1 MKNELHVVL
10 TGRWYKEHLNGKRE
24 EYREITPYWVQRLC
38 VPEVRTIS
46 QQTAKQIVSCIL
58 HKGILPVYTRFR
70 NFETMVGHYGYTGR
84 TFEKP
89 VVGIRIGYGR
99 PEWGAPKD
107 RPMFIIEGGEVADVS
122 K

>member
-46 QQTAKQIVSCIL
+46 RFTANQIAACIL
-58 HKGILPVYTRFR
+58 HKGILPVYTGFR
-70 NFETMVGHYGYTGR
+70 KFETLIGHYGYTGR

-89 VVGIRIGYGR
+89 IIDIRIGRGN
-99 PEWGAPKD
+99 PEWGAPTD
-107 RPMFIIEGGEVADVS
+107 RPVFIINCGSV
-122 K
+122 KL